1 MSKNKKAKFGARDL
15 TMLTRR
21 AVEHAEARRATT
33 LEEGEL
39 EQVVGGQASVLVG
52 RVDTGGVLS
61 GAKGPDPV
69 IIGEKTLVKGQ

>member
-1 MSKNKKAKFGARDL
+1 MKNKKAKFNARDL
-15 TMLTRR
+15 TMLTTR
-21 AVEHAEARRATT
+21 AVQHAEARRAKM

-52 RVDTGGVLS
+52 RVDGPGVLS

-69 IIGEKTLVKGQ
+69 IFDQKALVKAP